1 MIDLHSHVLP
11 GVDDGARTLEQ
22 SLDIANAAYRD
33 GIRMLAATPHVR
45 SDYPTEPE
53 TMERLVAE
61 LRAALAERD
70 ISLDLRP
77 GGEIALD
84 QLPALAPEDLRR
96 FGLGGS
102 RGYLLL
108 EMPYAGWP
116 HGLRERVFELQLQGL
131 TPVLAHP
138 ERNADVQASPA
149 RLEELVAAGALVQV
163 TAASVDGRLG
173 RSARASALDLIK
185 RGLAHLLASDAHAP
199 DLRSIGLSAAREA
212 VGDKAL
218 GRWLTEDVPAAI
230 VEDAPAPERPARA
243 GRLWWARR

>member
-1 MIDLHSHVLP
+1 M
-11 GVDDGARTLEQ
+11 EQ
-22 SLDIANAAYRD
+22 AVDIAAAAYRD
-33 GIRMLAATPHVR
+33 GTRVLAATPHVR
-45 SDYPTEPE
+45 SDYPTTPA

-61 LRAALAERD
+61 LRAALVAHS
-70 ISLDLRP
+70 IPLDVRP

-84 QLPALAPEDLRR
+84 RLAELSHDDLRR

-116 HGLRERVFELQLQGL
+116 HGLRERVFQLQLAGF

-138 ERNADVQASPA
+138 ERNADVQAAPG
-149 RLEELVAAGALVQV
+149 RLEPLVEAGALVQV

-173 RSARASALDLIK
+173 RSARASAVDLIK

-199 DLRSIGLSAAREA
+199 DLRGIGLSAARAA
-212 VGDKAL
+212 VGDRAL
-218 GRWLTEDVPAAI
+218 GRWLTEDVPGAI
-230 VEDAPAPERPARA
+230 VEGAPAPQRPAA
-243 GRLWWARR
+243 GRRLWWRRR